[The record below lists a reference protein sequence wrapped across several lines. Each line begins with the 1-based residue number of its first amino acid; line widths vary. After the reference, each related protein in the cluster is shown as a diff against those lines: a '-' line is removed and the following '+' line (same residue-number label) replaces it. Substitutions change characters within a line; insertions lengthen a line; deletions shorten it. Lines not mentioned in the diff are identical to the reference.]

1 MRWGCVCP
9 PSLLPHSCPP
19 PVRPITSI
27 KFLFVCL
34 LILSLSPFLPPPH
47 LINPQAF
54 DAILGG
60 GVETG
65 SITEAYGEFRTGKTQ
80 LSHTL
85 AVTCQLGFEQGGGQG
100 KCIYLDTEG
109 NFRPERIEKIAERF
123 GLDPEATLD
132 NIIVARAY
140 ASGTFWVG
148 REGGRM
154 VERERVE
161 PEGQLKSAFSVFVVV

>member
-1 MRWGCVCP
+1 VCST
-9 PSLLPHSCPP
+9 SLP
-19 PVRPITSI
+19 
-27 KFLFVCL
+27 
-34 LILSLSPFLPPPH
+34 LSLH
-47 LINPQAF
+47 LSYPTTQQAF

-140 ASGTFWVG
+140 ASG
-148 REGGRM
+148 R
-154 VERERVE
+154 
-161 PEGQLKSAFSVFVVV
+161 

>member
-1 MRWGCVCP
+1 MLAHSRP
-9 PSLLPHSCPP
+9 PSLS
-19 PVRPITSI
+19 S
-27 KFLFVCL
+27 
-34 LILSLSPFLPPPH
+34 SLSQTPT
-47 LINPQAF
+47 NPQAF

-148 REGGRM
+148 REGGGR
-154 VERERVE
+154 
-161 PEGQLKSAFSVFVVV
+161 GDFDFD